1 MCTLLIQDSQ
11 SMPLSKL
18 VFQSSLENFLDIF
31 EEKSNKNIF
40 YFKVQYVWNKH
51 LLSMHFNPRKD
62 LQAGKGTSK
71 SAANDFRFRK
81 ILGAQIN

>member
-1 MCTLLIQDSQ
+1 M
-11 SMPLSKL
+11 
-18 VFQSSLENFLDIF
+18 
-31 EEKSNKNIF
+31 
-40 YFKVQYVWNKH
+40 QYVWNKH